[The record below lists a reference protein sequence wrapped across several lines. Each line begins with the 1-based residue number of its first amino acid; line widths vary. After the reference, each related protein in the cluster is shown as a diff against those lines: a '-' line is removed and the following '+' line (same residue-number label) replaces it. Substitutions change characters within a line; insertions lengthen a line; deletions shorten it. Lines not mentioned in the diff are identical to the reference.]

1 MRVLFAPAGWRAEQ
15 TEGPLR
21 AAGVEVNT
29 VHFRPPAKLA
39 RLSLAGRTLA
49 TTLFARAD
57 ILLCDMCSSLAMLPL
72 APALLRRWPLVL
84 RPHSDLWREAQDMR
98 MQGRG
103 GLVRSFFDPGLQN
116 WFYRRA
122 AAILP
127 VSEALR
133 EPIARNAGVDPD
145 LITPIRLAVDAE
157 RFAPAPDPEAI
168 KRELGFEHEHIV
180 SLVMPFQ
187 FLQKVSGLE
196 RFLPVL
202 RELVERHPD
211 VAVIIAG
218 DGILRR
224 DFEQRNRELL
234 DHPRL
239 ILPGHL
245 DTIERLYQCSDVLAH
260 FSLFDSWARV
270 LYEAWACAK
279 PVVVNDYAPLL
290 QSLRPGE
297 NGYVLGNDAHVEE
310 ALPIFERLIYDA
322 DHRRELGEAG
332 QEMVVRELSEQ
343 TLGRLL
349 RAELEK
355 LL

>member
-1 MRVLFAPAGWRAEQ
+1 MKVLFAPAGWRAEQ

-21 AAGVEVNT
+21 AVGVEVRT
-29 VHFRPPAKLA
+29 VRFRPPGALA
-39 RLSLAGRTLA
+39 RLSLAGRSLA
-49 TTLFARAD
+49 AGLFTRAD

-84 RPHSDLWREAQDMR
+84 RPHSDLWREAEDMR

-103 GLVRSFFDPGLQN
+103 GLVRNLLDPGLQN

-127 VSEALR
+127 ISEALK
-133 EPIARNAGVDPD
+133 EPIARNAGVDPK
-145 LITPIRLAVDAE
+145 LITPIRLPVDAE
-157 RFAPAPDPEAI
+157 RFTPALDREAI
-168 KRELGFEHEHIV
+168 KRELGFEYEHII

-211 VAVIIAG
+211 VAVVIAG
-218 DGILRR
+218 DGILRA
-224 DFEQRNRELL
+224 DFERRHRDLL
-234 DHPRL
+234 EHPRL
-239 ILPGHL
+239 LMAGHL
-245 DTIERLYQCSDVLAH
+245 HSIERLYQCSDVLAH
-260 FSLFDSWARV
+260 FSFFDSWARV
-270 LYEAWACAK
+270 LYEAWAW

-297 NGYVLGNDAHVEE
+297 NGYVVGNEADARE
-310 ALPIFERLIYDA
+310 ALPVFERLIYDA
-322 DHRRELGEAG
+322 EHRRELGEAG
-332 QEMVVRELSEQ
+332 REMVVRELSQ
-343 TLGRLL
+343 DTLGHLL
-349 RAELEK
+349 RAALER

>member
-1 MRVLFAPAGWRAEQ
+1 MKVLFAPAGWRAEQ

-21 AAGVEVNT
+21 AAGVEVKT
-29 VHFRPPAKLA
+29 VRFRPSGRLA

-49 TTLFARAD
+49 TTHFAGAD

-84 RPHSDLWREAQDMR
+84 RPHSDLWREAEDMR
-98 MQGRG
+98 MQRRG

-116 WFYRRA
+116 RFYRKA
-122 AAILP
+122 AAILT
-127 VSEALR
+127 A
-133 EPIARNAGVDPD
+133 
-145 LITPIRLAVDAE
+145 IRLPVDAE
-157 RFAPAPDPEAI
+157 RFAPADEPQAL

-180 SLVMPFQ
+180 SVVMPFQ

-202 RELVERHPD
+202 RELAERHSD
-211 VAVIIAG
+211 LAVVIAG
-218 DGILRR
+218 DGILRGA
-224 DFEQRNRELL
+224 FEQRNRELL

-239 ILPGHL
+239 FTAGHL
-245 DTIERLYQCSDVLAH
+245 DSIEKLYQCSDVLAH
-260 FSLFDSWARV
+260 FSFFDSWARV
-270 LYEAWACAK
+270 LYEAWACET
-279 PVVVNDYAPLL
+279 PVVVNDYPPLL

-297 NGYVLGNDAHVEE
+297 NGYVLGNKADIEE
-310 ALPIFERLIYDA
+310 ALPIFERLIHDA
-322 DHRRELGEAG
+322 DHRRALGEAG
-332 QEMVVRELSEQ
+332 REMVMRELSEE

-349 RAELEK
+349 RAELEN

>member
-1 MRVLFAPAGWRAEQ
+1 MKVLFAPAGWRAEQ

-21 AAGVEVNT
+21 AAGVEVKT
-29 VHFRPPAKLA
+29 VRFRPSGRLA

-49 TTLFARAD
+49 TTLFAGAD

-84 RPHSDLWREAQDMR
+84 RPHSDLWREAEDMR
-98 MQGRG
+98 MQRRG

-116 WFYRRA
+116 RFYRKA

-127 VSEALR
+127 ISEALKQ
-133 EPIARNAGVDPD
+133 PIACNAHVDPD
-145 LITPIRLAVDAE
+145 LITAIRLPVDAE
-157 RFAPAPDPEAI
+157 RFAPADEPQAL

-180 SLVMPFQ
+180 SVVMPFQ

-196 RFLPVL
+196 RFLPAL
-202 RELVERHPD
+202 RELAERHSD
-211 VAVIIAG
+211 LAVVIAG
-218 DGILRR
+218 DGILRGA
-224 DFEQRNRELL
+224 FEQRNRELL

-239 ILPGHL
+239 FMAGHL
-245 DTIERLYQCSDVLAH
+245 DSIEKLYQCSDVLAH
-260 FSLFDSWARV
+260 FSFFDSWARV
-270 LYEAWACAK
+270 LYEAWACET
-279 PVVVNDYAPLL
+279 PVVVNDYPPLL

-297 NGYVLGNDAHVEE
+297 NGYVLGNKADIEE
-310 ALPIFERLIYDA
+310 ALPIFERLIHDA
-322 DHRRELGEAG
+322 DHRRALGEAG
-332 QEMVVRELSEQ
+332 REMVMRELSEE

-349 RAELEK
+349 RAELEN